1 MRLGQIFQVAVLKN
15 PCLAFVVDLFKMH
28 ETKIIILFLHLYG
41 EVHLL
46 IKIICMKLVTYLKD
60 GNEQLALLVNG
71 KLFDTDTLHPELP
84 VSMTMLLNYWDETI
98 PLLKA
103 CEQRLLT
110 DPSFVKASTDYQEAA
125 ILAPVPH
132 PGSCRDG
139 YAFRQ
144 HVAAARRNRK
154 VDMIPEF
161 DQYPI
166 FYFTNHNSIQGPGPV
181 YCMPDHFEKL
191 DFELEA
197 AIVIC
202 RPGRNIPAA
211 EADEYIGGLMI
222 MNDMSARRLQ
232 MEEMLLNLGPAKGK
246 DFSTAI
252 GPVLVTLDELKP
264 FEVACKPGHTGKSWN
279 LTMTCKVNGEEV
291 SRGNVSDMDWT
302 FAEII
307 ERASYGATLMPGDV
321 IGSGTVGTGCFL
333 ELNGTGKLTDPDYR
347 EQWLKEGDTVEME
360 IDGLGILSN
369 SIEKEDTDFSI
380 LALKKNTVVA

>member
-1 MRLGQIFQVAVLKN
+1 
-15 PCLAFVVDLFKMH
+15 
-28 ETKIIILFLHLYG
+28 
-41 EVHLL
+41 
-46 IKIICMKLVTYLKD
+46 MKLVTYLKGGHD
-60 GNEQLALLVNG
+60 QLALLVDG
-71 KLFDTDTLHPELP
+71 LLYDTDHLHPDLP
-84 VSMTMLLNYWDETI
+84 VSMAMFLNYWDDMLPI
-98 PLLKA
+98 ARA
-103 CEQRLLT
+103 CEQHIKNGMVRNVMATPVNEVEL
-110 DPSFVKASTDYQEAA
+110 
-125 ILAPVPH
+125 LAPVPH
-132 PGSCRDG
+132 PTSCRDG

-166 FYFTNHNSIQGPGPV
+166 FYFTNHNSIQGPGDV

-202 RPGRNIPAA
+202 RPGRNISAA

-246 DFSTAI
+246 DFSTCI
-252 GPVLVTLDELKP
+252 GPMLVTLDELEQ
-264 FEVACKPGHTGKSWN
+264 FEVPCKDNHTGKAWN
-279 LTMTCKVNGEEV
+279 LTMTCKVNGVEV

-307 ERASYGATLMPGDV
+307 ERCSYGANLYPGDV

-333 ELNGTGKLTDPDYR
+333 ELNGTGKLNDPAYT
-347 EQWLKEGDTVEME
+347 EQWLQSGDVVEME
-360 IDGLGILSN
+360 IDGLGTLSN
-369 SIEKEDTDFSI
+369 NIVKEDSEMS
-380 LALKKNTVVA
+380 LLGLKKV